1 MTRPAWIRTLSRTE
15 VGGAVAALACLPA
28 ACSGQV
34 DSDWRLVSIDGK
46 TAAARIEVQARTG
59 AGVLSGFDGCNR
71 FTATLAGSRESG
83 VVREFQTTLIACQD
97 PLVNARASRISAVL
111 GGSPRYQRRE
121 DRLVISGS
129 QGRLV
134 FHPADRQAVN

>member
-1 MTRPAWIRTLSRTE
+1 MTRPSWIGTSSRTE
-15 VGGAVAALACLPA
+15 VGGAVAALASLVA

-34 DSDWRLVSIDGK
+34 DSDWRLVGIEGMN
-46 TAAARIEVQARTG
+46 AAAPPEVQARIG
-59 AGVLSGFDGCNR
+59 AGVLSGSDGCNR
-71 FTATLAGSRESG
+71 FTATLAGSRDSG
-83 VVREFQTTLIACQD
+83 VVRDFQTTLIACQD
-97 PLVNARASRISAVL
+97 PLVNAHASRISAVL

-121 DRLVISGS
+121 DRLEISGS